1 MAIWKLSRKV
11 IRFEDQQNETKK
23 FQEIKGWP
31 KSQAIEIAGMKL
43 SFFIKALN
51 KAVEKLYPLSA
62 DIIDFPL

>member
-1 MAIWKLSRKV
+1 M
-11 IRFEDQQNETKK
+11 
-23 FQEIKGWP
+23 
-31 KSQAIEIAGMKL
+31 SQAIEIAGMKL